1 MKRSRLSG
9 VSALLFGT
17 ALFIFLGSVFEI
29 HAPGVAGD
37 FKASYYSARCFVQ
50 RGCDPYAEGDVFRLY
65 EEQEH
70 AHLPVS
76 DSSRSVVTRYVYLP
90 TAFLFTAP
98 FALLPVGPAHVL
110 WMTVTAASLAL
121 AGFLMWSFGLNDA
134 PLASGVLLGFL
145 LANSG
150 MALAIGNPAGVT
162 VGLCVIA
169 VWCFV
174 NERFVPAGV
183 ICLAISLALKPHDAG
198 FVWLYLLLAGGTL
211 RRCALRSV
219 AVYVVF
225 TLPIL
230 LWTTRISPHW
240 IQALHSNLLWFS
252 QQGGINDPG
261 PSSFTGH
268 GVIRAIDLQAAISV
282 FKDDPHFYNGMSFLA
297 CGLLFFAWTFVV
309 LRSRQSSAGLWFV
322 FAGIAALSMLPSYH
336 RPYDAKLLLLTVP
349 GFAILWA
356 EGGVVR
362 WAALLVTGS
371 AICAT
376 GDFPLAML
384 ALFAR
389 RLPLSA
395 DSFFGKLITVLLW
408 SPTPLI
414 LLVTS
419 IFFLWAFVRRSSRSV
434 AISPFAGSTNTFT
447 SGITVS

>member
-9 VSALLFGT
+9 VSALLIGT
-17 ALFIFLGSVFEI
+17 ALFIFLGSAFEI
-29 HAPGVAGD
+29 RVPGVAGD
-37 FKASYYSARCFVQ
+37 FRASYYSARCLVQ
-50 RGCDPYAEGDVFRLY
+50 RGCDPYAEGDVFRMY
-65 EEQEH
+65 DEQEH
-70 AHLPVS
+70 VHLPAS
-76 DSSRSVVTRYVYLP
+76 DSGRSVVTRYVYLP
-90 TAFLFTAP
+90 TAFLFTTP
-98 FALLPVGPAHVL
+98 FGLLPVGPAHVL
-110 WMTVTAASLAL
+110 WMTVTAGSLAL

-134 PLASGVLLGFL
+134 PLVSGMLLGFL

-211 RRCALRSV
+211 RQCALRSV
-219 AVYVVF
+219 AVYAVF
-225 TLPIL
+225 ALPIL
-230 LWTTRISPHW
+230 LWTTRISSHW

-252 QQGGINDPG
+252 QRGGINDPG

-268 GVIRAIDLQAAISV
+268 GVIRAIDLQAAISF
-282 FKDDPHFYNGMSFLA
+282 FKDDPHFYNAISFLA
-297 CGLLFFAWTFVV
+297 CGLLFFAWAVVV
-309 LRSRQSSAGLWFV
+309 LRWRQSSAGLWFV

-362 WAALLVTGS
+362 WAALLVSGS
-371 AICAT
+371 AISAT

-384 ALFAR
+384 ALLAR
-389 RLPLSA
+389 RLPQSA

-408 SPTPLI
+408 NPTPLI

-419 IFFLWAFVRRSSRSV
+419 IFFLWAFVRQNSRGI
-434 AISPFAGSTNTFT
+434 AISHLQAPQTLSLPG
-447 SGITVS
+447 